1 MGADAPRPLIIPG
14 GQRCGSTWL
23 ASYLDSHPRVS
34 LARPRRPEPKVFLDP
49 NADAGTWWRRCS
61 PAEPDGNDRTG
72 LPAPQWVLEKST
84 SYLERPETIARIERH
99 LSDVRVVVVL
109 RDPVERAIS
118 NWRFSTFNGL
128 EDRPAE
134 VALDPEH
141 TPNGDAVTN
150 DDGNSPGNVQP
161 RRYLQRGRYSELLL
175 PWSDRFGDRLHV
187 VVLEELLHRETARTT
202 LLRELGVAP
211 TAAHPPGSVNAS
223 TDRVPVS
230 QGVRDRLAEYYRP
243 HRRPLEELLNRA
255 LPWGDPVPRD

>member
-1 MGADAPRPLIIPG
+1 M
-14 GQRCGSTWL
+14 
-23 ASYLDSHPRVS
+23 
-34 LARPRRPEPKVFLDP
+34 FLDP
-49 NADAGTWWRRCS
+49 NAGAADWWRRCS
-61 PAEPDGNDRTG
+61 PQDTGDDGSAT
-72 LPAPQWVLEKST
+72 WVAEKST
-84 SYLERPETIARIERH
+84 SYLERPEVIGRIWTE
-99 LSDVRVVVVL
+99 LSDVEVVAVI

>member
-1 MGADAPRPLIIPG
+1 MTVPGARPLIIPG

-23 ASYLDSHPRVS
+23 ARFLDSHPEIN
-34 LARPRRPEPKVFLDP
+34 LARPYRPEPKVFLDP
-49 NADAGTWWRRCS
+49 NAGAADWWRRCS
-61 PAEPDGNDRTG
+61 PQDTGDDGSAT
-72 LPAPQWVLEKST
+72 WVAEKST
-84 SYLERPETIARIERH
+84 SYLERPEVIGRIWTE
-99 LSDVRVVVVL
+99 LSDVEVVAVI

-141 TPNGDAVTN
+141 TPSGDAVTN